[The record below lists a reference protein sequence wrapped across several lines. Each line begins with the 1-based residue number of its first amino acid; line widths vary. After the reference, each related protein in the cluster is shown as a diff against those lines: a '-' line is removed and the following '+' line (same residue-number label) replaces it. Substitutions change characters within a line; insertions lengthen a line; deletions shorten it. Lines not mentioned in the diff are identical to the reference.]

1 VLKVTIFRKTGGNKL
16 LKKNLSYFGGF
27 YASTKVNKTNVLSK
41 KF

>member
-16 LKKNLSYFGGF
+16 FKKKKFHFGGF